1 MCRCVTT
8 TLSAQLT
15 FHPESGALHWTLTRQ
30 HDGELIQIYADRQ
43 LAAWLATPVF
53 VPELVALVLQELPAL
68 EGRAPL
74 PFCD

>member
-15 FHPESGALHWTLTRQ
+15 FHPESGALHWILTRER
-30 HDGELIQIYADRQ
+30 DGGPVDVATERHLHAEIAEAALLTQ
-43 LAAWLATPVF
+43 LVELATH
-53 VPELVALVLQELPAL
+53 ELAAL
-68 EGRAPL
+68 EGRAPS